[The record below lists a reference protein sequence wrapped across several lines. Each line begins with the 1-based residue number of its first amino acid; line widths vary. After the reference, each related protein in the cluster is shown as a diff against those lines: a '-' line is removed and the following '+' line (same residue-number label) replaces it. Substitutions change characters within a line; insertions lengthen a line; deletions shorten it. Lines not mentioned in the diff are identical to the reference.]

1 MTEEWKAYTW
11 YGVMCDYNCGS
22 VTAIAT
28 SIDMARSMIIEKWTQ
43 NKYNWKEIDDC
54 VTIVKDEPVVED
66 LPCIIE
72 CLGSA

>member
-1 MTEEWKAYTW
+1 MKAYTW

-22 VTAIAT
+22 VTTIAE
-28 SIDMARSMIIEKWTQ
+28 SIEEARAMIIARWTGD
-43 NKYNWKEIDDC
+43 KYNWKEIDDC
-54 VTIVKDEPVVED
+54 KTIVADEPVIED